1 MSQPPTPSSV
11 ETDDSWPPFSE
22 AELQCYQNSIENSS
36 TSPIED
42 MTLEK
47 EEQTHDDGLATD
59 SEISSAEHDDLK
71 PGTSSES
78 ELMSTWGFI
87 ERSPMPPPK
96 PSKSLP
102 DPTEFAS
109 LNGKKQTHSVRFAED
124 SETVSN
130 RAKRPKLGLLEVSP
144 AYSSCAPSA
153 RSPTLTE
160 LVIYLTDKHLG
171 VAKLCPEME
180 PKADPMRVIAVIN
193 STYNL
198 RRATLD
204 IENGSLAEALP
215 YLHGMTALTPCSQN
229 EILAVHNSTQ
239 ELQKQLEKE
248 PGCDTTDFTF
258 FRCRMIWYLQEV
270 MSLLIK
276 DLGFLDHEPVIAEM
290 LRKHL
295 GRDLRLIQA
304 RLSILESEK
313 NCHQQLLSSL
323 ESRLSELE
331 TKVKGLEA
339 CHDRKVV
346 EVLDDEDGETL
357 LETQTQTQT
366 QTQIETEIESEI
378 EVQLQTY
385 REVRPG
391 TEGEAGIGA
400 NDCI

>member
-36 TSPIED
+36 TSPVED
-42 MTLEK
+42 VTLEK
-47 EEQTHDDGLATD
+47 HGKTHDDLCAVET
-59 SEISSAEHDDLK
+59 ETTAAEHEALK

-102 DPTEFAS
+102 DLTEFAS
-109 LNGKKQTHSVRFAED
+109 LKGRKQTHSVRFAED
-124 SETVSN
+124 SEITSN
-130 RAKRPKLGLLEVSP
+130 KAKRPKLGFLDVSP
-144 AYSSCAPSA
+144 AGSSCAPSA

-171 VAKLCPEME
+171 VAKLGPEME
-180 PKADPMRVIAVIN
+180 PKADPMR
-193 STYNL
+193 
-198 RRATLD
+198 
-204 IENGSLAEALP
+204 
-215 YLHGMTALTPCSQN
+215 N
-229 EILAVHNSTQ
+229 EILAVYNSTQ
-239 ELQKQLEKE
+239 ELQKQFEKE

-270 MSLLIK
+270 MSLLIT
-276 DLGFLDHEPVIAEM
+276 DLRFLEHEPVIAEM

-295 GRDLRLIQA
+295 VRDLRLIQA
-304 RLSILESEK
+304 RLSIPESEK

-331 TKVKGLEA
+331 TKVKGLGA

-346 EVLDDEDGETL
+346 EVLDDEDETL
-357 LETQTQTQT
+357 LETQSQSQSQT
-366 QTQIETEIESEI
+366 ETEIE
-378 EVQLQTY
+378 VQ
-385 REVRPG
+385 P
-391 TEGEAGIGA
+391 
-400 NDCI
+400 

>member
-36 TSPIED
+36 TSPVED
-42 MTLEK
+42 VTLEK
-47 EEQTHDDGLATD
+47 HGKTHDDLCAVETETTAV
-59 SEISSAEHDDLK
+59 SVLRTVPTISSWPRLMYLSKAEHEALK

-102 DPTEFAS
+102 DLTEFAS
-109 LNGKKQTHSVRFAED
+109 LKGRKQTHSVRFAED
-124 SETVSN
+124 SEITSN
-130 RAKRPKLGLLEVSP
+130 KAKRPKLGF
-144 AYSSCAPSA
+144 
-153 RSPTLTE
+153 
-160 LVIYLTDKHLG
+160 
-171 VAKLCPEME
+171 
-180 PKADPMRVIAVIN
+180 
-193 STYNL
+193 
-198 RRATLD
+198 LD
-204 IENGSLAEALP
+204 
-215 YLHGMTALTPCSQN
+215 N
-229 EILAVHNSTQ
+229 EILAVYNSTQ
-239 ELQKQLEKE
+239 ELQKQFEKE

-270 MSLLIK
+270 MSLLIT
-276 DLGFLDHEPVIAEM
+276 DLRFLEHEPVIAEM

-295 GRDLRLIQA
+295 VRDLRLIQA
-304 RLSILESEK
+304 RLSIPESEK

-331 TKVKGLEA
+331 TKVKGLGA

-357 LETQTQTQT
+357 LETQSQSQSQT
-366 QTQIETEIESEI
+366 ETEIE
-378 EVQLQTY
+378 VQ
-385 REVRPG
+385 P
-391 TEGEAGIGA
+391 
-400 NDCI
+400 

>member
-1 MSQPPTPSSV
+1 
-11 ETDDSWPPFSE
+11 
-22 AELQCYQNSIENSS
+22 
-36 TSPIED
+36 

-47 EEQTHDDGLATD
+47 EEQTLDDGLATD

-87 ERSPMPPPK
+87 ERSPIAPPK

-130 RAKRPKLGLLEVSP
+130 RAKRPKLGLLE
-144 AYSSCAPSA
+144 
-153 RSPTLTE
+153 
-160 LVIYLTDKHLG
+160 
-171 VAKLCPEME
+171 
-180 PKADPMRVIAVIN
+180 
-193 STYNL
+193 
-198 RRATLD
+198 
-204 IENGSLAEALP
+204 
-215 YLHGMTALTPCSQN
+215 N

-270 MSLLIK
+270 MSLLIT

-357 LETQTQTQT
+357 LETQTQ
-366 QTQIETEIESEI
+366 IETEIETEI
-378 EVQLQTY
+378 EVQL
-385 REVRPG
+385 
-391 TEGEAGIGA
+391 
-400 NDCI
+400 

>member
-11 ETDDSWPPFSE
+11 ETDGSWPPFSE

-47 EEQTHDDGLATD
+47 HGKTHDDHCA
-59 SEISSAEHDDLK
+59 SETETTAAEHQALK

-78 ELMSTWGFI
+78 ESFSSWGFI

-109 LNGKKQTHSVRFAED
+109 LKGKKQTHSVRFAED
-124 SETVSN
+124 SEITSN
-130 RAKRPKLGLLEVSP
+130 KAKRPKPGFLE
-144 AYSSCAPSA
+144 
-153 RSPTLTE
+153 
-160 LVIYLTDKHLG
+160 K
-171 VAKLCPEME
+171 
-180 PKADPMRVIAVIN
+180 
-193 STYNL
+193 
-198 RRATLD
+198 
-204 IENGSLAEALP
+204 
-215 YLHGMTALTPCSQN
+215 

-239 ELQKQLEKE
+239 ELQKQFEKE

-270 MSLLIK
+270 MSLLIT
-276 DLGFLDHEPVIAEM
+276 DLRFLDHEPVTAEM
-290 LRKHL
+290 LRKRL
-295 GRDLRLIQA
+295 ARDVRLIQA
-304 RLSILESEK
+304 RLGILESEK

-331 TKVKGLEA
+331 TKVKGLGA

-346 EVLDDEDGETL
+346 EVLDDEDETL
-357 LETQTQTQT
+357 LETQSQT
-366 QTQIETEIESEI
+366 ETEI
-378 EVQLQTY
+378 EVQL
-385 REVRPG
+385 
-391 TEGEAGIGA
+391 
-400 NDCI
+400 